1 MTAIRYS
8 VGLGTFTVQKAEDET
23 PREAVARSLARRV
36 GAHSVRLAFDSRA
49 TDGAFENYGYTAQAR
64 FDQRG
69 GSARVLESGHVTIFK
84 GGQS

>member
-23 PREAVARSLARRV
+23 P
-36 GAHSVRLAFDSRA
+36 RLAFDSRA